1 MKKVFFYGDSNT
13 YGYDPAFYTGG
24 RYPRRSRWT
33 TLLAERLEGTWE
45 VAADGMPGR
54 MIPRAGRGTDMVLD
68 SWRAEMPVDLIAVML
83 GTNDLKSVFGLSAQQ
98 IAEGAGVLVNT
109 IQTFTLEKYGN
120 QPKIVLIS
128 PPEIGSG
135 ICSSP
140 FYGSFMEDAIDRSRQ
155 FPRYYREVAKRYG
168 CVYLNAAE
176 WIEPSKVDSLH
187 LDPEAHRILAERL
200 SEVIKGMY

>member
-68 SWRAEMPVDLIAVML
+68 SWRAEMPVDLFAVML
-83 GTNDLKSVFGLSAQQ
+83 GTNDLLSMRTPDASAVAAKMENLIHGAQESLAAKILLIAPPQIRFTDPSCTQPFVQGTQTYARQCLEQSTVLAQYYKDIAARCGVFYADASSWDLALAFDGVHLSLEAN
-98 IAEGAGVLVNT
+98 AVFARE
-109 IQTFTLEKYGN
+109 LEKV
-120 QPKIVLIS
+120 I
-128 PPEIGSG
+128 
-135 ICSSP
+135 
-140 FYGSFMEDAIDRSRQ
+140 R
-155 FPRYYREVAKRYG
+155 
-168 CVYLNAAE
+168 
-176 WIEPSKVDSLH
+176 
-187 LDPEAHRILAERL
+187 RL
-200 SEVIKGMY
+200 

>member
-83 GTNDLKSVFGLSAQQ
+83 GTNDLLSMKTPDASATAAKMENLIRSAQESLAAKILLIAPPQ
-98 IAEGAGVLVNT
+98 IRFTDPSCTQPFVQGTQTYARQCLEQSTVLAQYYKDIAARCGVFYADASSWDLALAFDGVHLSLEANAV
-109 IQTFTLEKYGN
+109 FARELEKV
-120 QPKIVLIS
+120 I
-128 PPEIGSG
+128 
-135 ICSSP
+135 
-140 FYGSFMEDAIDRSRQ
+140 R
-155 FPRYYREVAKRYG
+155 
-168 CVYLNAAE
+168 
-176 WIEPSKVDSLH
+176 
-187 LDPEAHRILAERL
+187 RL
-200 SEVIKGMY
+200 